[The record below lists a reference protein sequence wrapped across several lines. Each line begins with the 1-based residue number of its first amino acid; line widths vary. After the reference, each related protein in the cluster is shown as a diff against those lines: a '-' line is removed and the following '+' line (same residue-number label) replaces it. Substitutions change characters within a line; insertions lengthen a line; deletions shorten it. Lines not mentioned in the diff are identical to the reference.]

1 MTLGCTE
8 VRLCFVLVF
17 AENAD
22 FWHPFSAYR
31 RHSPTHSSARE
42 SSLRKQQRKNRKRQ
56 PSDTVSHTARWIGC
70 LGSAWVR
77 GTTRSH
83 VCGCFLHLSVPFSS
97 LFCDLQTSPMSGA
110 VSFFSLSPEK
120 NPRQL
125 ADLGSCNLNTRR
137 PTYSLT
143 NAVKITQ
150 ERRRS
155 EQNSSTFSTKLC
167 TEGSLNA
174 QKLSALF
181 EK

>member
-31 RHSPTHSSARE
+31 RHSPTRSE
-42 SSLRKQQRKNRKRQ
+42 SSLRKQQRQNRKRQ
-56 PSDTVSHTARWIGC
+56 PSVSVSHTARWIGC
-70 LGSAWVR
+70 PGSAWMR
-77 GTTRSH
+77 GATRSH

-110 VSFFSLSPEK
+110 LFFSLSPEK
-120 NPRQL
+120 TP
-125 ADLGSCNLNTRR
+125 DLGSCNLNTRR

>member
-1 MTLGCTE
+1 MLIFGI
-8 VRLCFVLVF
+8 L
-17 AENAD
+17 
-22 FWHPFSAYR
+22 S
-31 RHSPTHSSARE
+31 
-42 SSLRKQQRKNRKRQ
+42 Q
-56 PSDTVSHTARWIGC
+56 PIGDTARRTAPLASLHWENSSERIENVNPAT
-70 LGSAWVR
+70 LFHTQPDGSAARGLLEWGERRAVMSVR
-77 GTTRSH
+77 VFSTFQSH
-83 VCGCFLHLSVPFSS
+83 FLLFSVTYKLVQCRALS
-97 LFCDLQTSPMSGA
+97 LFFLCRPKKT
-110 VSFFSLSPEK
+110 
-120 NPRQL
+120 PRQL

-150 ERRRS
+150 ERRQS

>member
-1 MTLGCTE
+1 MFGIL
-8 VRLCFVLVF
+8 
-17 AENAD
+17 
-22 FWHPFSAYR
+22 S
-31 RHSPTHSSARE
+31 
-42 SSLRKQQRKNRKRQ
+42 Q
-56 PSDTVSHTARWIGC
+56 PIGDTARRTAPLASLHWENSSERIENVNPAT
-70 LGSAWVR
+70 LFHTQPDGSAAR
-77 GTTRSH
+77 GLLGWGKRRAVMSVGVFSTFQSH
-83 VCGCFLHLSVPFSS
+83 FLLFSVTYKLVQCRALS
-97 LFCDLQTSPMSGA
+97 LFFLCRPN
-110 VSFFSLSPEK
+110 PPP
-120 NPRQL
+120 PRQL